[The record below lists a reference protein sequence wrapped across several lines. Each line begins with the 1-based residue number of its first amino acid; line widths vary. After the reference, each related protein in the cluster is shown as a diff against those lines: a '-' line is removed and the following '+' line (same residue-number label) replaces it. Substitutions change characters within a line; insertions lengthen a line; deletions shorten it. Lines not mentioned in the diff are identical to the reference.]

1 MLKAFLVNNFMP
13 SFLVRLFARPYVAGD
28 SLDKGIETAR
38 KLWKEKRITSTM
50 DLLGEELQTKEEVE
64 NVVKL
69 YLDLVEALKNENY
82 ATISLKPTSLG
93 VDISKEY
100 CIENL
105 RQILTSAL
113 DANID
118 VTMDMESSD
127 YTDVTLEM
135 YRILKPEFPN
145 FGTVLQTRL
154 FRTKD
159 DILQLEG
166 LNAHIRLCI
175 GIYLEKSEIA
185 YTKKRDMKDKLVE
198 YTPLLLDHNH
208 YVKIATHDEKS
219 IRQILE
225 LLETRKE
232 DSSNIEF
239 QMLLGVPRDNIQ
251 QELLD
256 RGFTVRCYVPYATRW
271 KDATNYLKRRLI
283 ENPHMAIYTIRNIFG
298 RIIQPFRRKKT
309 RSV

>member
-13 SFLVRLFARPYVAGD
+13 SFFVRIFASPYVAGD
-28 SLDKGIETAR
+28 SLEKGIKTAR
-38 KLWKEKRITSTM
+38 KLWEEKRITSTM

-64 NVVKL
+64 NIVKL
-69 YLDLVEALKNENY
+69 YIDLIEALKNENF

-93 VDISKEY
+93 IDISKEY

-105 RQILTSAL
+105 RQILTRAL

-135 YRILKPEFPN
+135 YRTLKPKFPN

-175 GIYLEKSEIA
+175 GIYLEKREIA

-198 YTPLLLDHNH
+198 YTPLLLEHNH
-208 YVKIATHDEKS
+208 YVAVATHDEKS

-232 DSSNIEF
+232 DTSNIEF

-298 RIIQPFRRKKT
+298 RIIQPFRRKKN
-309 RSV
+309 